1 MVSRGAGPQLFGPGK
16 RVPAAARRRMRG
28 APLRRRYHR
37 AGARTPQL
45 AGAGD
50 GAVMVAGD
58 LNAHIWLPPL
68 FPVDHALTRG
78 CRALVA
84 DIQLPN

>member
-1 MVSRGAGPQLFGPGK
+1 
-16 RVPAAARRRMRG
+16 
-28 APLRRRYHR
+28 
-37 AGARTPQL
+37 
-45 AGAGD
+45 
-50 GAVMVAGD
+50 MVAGD

-68 FPVDHALTRG
+68 FAVDHALTRG